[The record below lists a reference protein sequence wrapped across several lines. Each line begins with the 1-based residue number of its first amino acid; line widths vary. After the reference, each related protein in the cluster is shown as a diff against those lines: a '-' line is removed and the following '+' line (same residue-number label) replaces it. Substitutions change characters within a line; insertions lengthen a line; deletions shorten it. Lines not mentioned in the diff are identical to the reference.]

1 MCLDFYIIASA
12 PGPHH
17 VVIVAD
23 GGGVEE
29 GGHGHHHRHR
39 PDGRH
44 RGRGAAQ
51 RQVRGPGPRDRHVPA
66 VIDSNVLYHREEAN
80 YRTCILW
87 IFSCLLMSRIE
98 SAVYAVSKAW
108 FKLLNMI

>member
-1 MCLDFYIIASA
+1 MTVYIISA
-12 PGPHH
+12 PGSHH

-29 GGHGHHHRHR
+29 GGHRHHHRHR

-51 RQVRGPGPRDRHVPA
+51 RQVRRPGPRDRHVPA
-66 VIDSNVLYHREEAN
+66 SKHYTLHFTLIQMFYLYLVPREGSQFQ
-80 YRTCILW
+80 L
-87 IFSCLLMSRIE
+87 
-98 SAVYAVSKAW
+98 
-108 FKLLNMI
+108 

>member
-29 GGHGHHHRHR
+29 GGHSHHHRHR

-87 IFSCLLMSRIE
+87 IFS
-98 SAVYAVSKAW
+98 Y
-108 FKLLNMI
+108 NYN